1 MLKNQILFR
10 KNSEKKQQFNSY
22 FYYKI
27 VKTGLYLAM
36 TSLKNTINEADKR
49 LLLEISFDGRN
60 YGGWQIQPDNLT
72 VQELIQ
78 DTLVKLYAGKKIKLV
93 GSSRT
98 DAGVHAIGF
107 AASFIA
113 PAKPCIPADKL
124 KKALNGI
131 LPSSIAIRNITE
143 VPMDFHVRFDT
154 VGKAYTYVINLGD
167 ETPFS
172 AHYSW
177 RARWELDV
185 EKMQEAAKHLTGT
198 HDFSSFVVNREHIE
212 NAVRTIYDIDF
223 QLFGS
228 YLCIT
233 FIGNGFLYKMIRC
246 LVGALEAVASG
257 AISVATVKKILE
269 AKDRSKAPQTCPPHG
284 LFLMKVF
291 YDEAEIKKFKL
302 KDVPFFLGSKC

>member
-1 MLKNQILFR
+1 
-10 KNSEKKQQFNSY
+10 
-22 FYYKI
+22 
-27 VKTGLYLAM
+27 M
-36 TSLKNTINEADKR
+36 TSLKKNIDEADKR
-49 LLLEISFDGRN
+49 LLLEISFDGLS

-78 DTLVKLYAGKKIKLV
+78 DTLVKLYAGQEIKLV

-98 DAGVHAIGF
+98 DAGVHAIAF
-107 AASFIA
+107 AASFVA
-113 PAKPCIPADKL
+113 PAKPDIPLDKL
-124 KKALNGI
+124 KKALNGL

-143 VPMDFHVRFDT
+143 VPMDFHVRFDA

-172 AHYSW
+172 AYYSW
-177 RARWELDV
+177 RARWKLDV
-185 EKMQEAAKHLTGT
+185 DKMREASRHLIGT
-198 HDFSSFVVNREHIE
+198 HDFSSFVVNREDIE

-233 FIGNGFLYKMIRC
+233 FVGNGFLYKMIRC
-246 LVGALEAVASG
+246 LIGALEAAG
-257 AISVATVKKILE
+257 AGAVSVAAVKKILE
-269 AKDRSKAPQTCPPHG
+269 AKNRSKAPQTCPPHG